1 MLWHDGGC
9 LGHRGNFSGAP
20 LGQRA
25 GFDTDAWPGCAGA
38 IRARREHYEALPWG
52 NHTAVGGV
60 AGYSIG
66 GAAGRALFECDFQ
79 LEVCMHAHTPCMST
93 RTHACA
99 CACARPYAR
108 MPTYAYR
115 CQMSGRVCRC
125 FGLGAAPI

>member
-79 LEVCMHAHTPCMST
+79 LEVCMHVH
-93 RTHACA
+93 THAC
-99 CACARPYAR
+99 
-108 MPTYAYR
+108 MSTYAYR